1 LTGALRRMRLT
12 VALAISAAIF
22 GVPGLPEAESR
33 MGSDEINKGL
43 YQMQVTQTHAQGLK
57 REFKVVLAAAD
68 LAERVEG
75 QLTEVKAKA
84 RIPGFRPG
92 KVPVSHLKRLYGR
105 SIMAEVVQDA
115 VNEANR
121 KIVEDN
127 HLRLA
132 MDPKID
138 IAAEGQEIEKVFE
151 AHADFAFTVALE
163 VLPKIEAGGFE
174 DIEIERLIADV
185 SGADVDQVL
194 ARLAEQ
200 KRVYT
205 AKEGEAVAE
214 DGDKATLD
222 FTGKIDGEAFEG
234 GSGEN
239 IDVVLGSGS
248 FLPGF
253 EAQIVGMK
261 TGESRTILVMFPDDY
276 SAARLAGK
284 AASFDVTLKAAAAP
298 AEVETDD
305 EFAKGL
311 GFEDLA
317 KLKDAIRAN
326 IERDHLAASRGKW
339 KRDLLDALDKK
350 YVFDVPEGLVKQE
363 FDSVWRKVEAEQK
376 RSGRSYADDNTTE
389 EAARADYLKI
399 AERRVRLG
407 LLLAE
412 IGEKADIEVSEEEV
426 NQALTQ
432 RARTFPG
439 QEKIVWDYYRKNPGA
454 LAGIRA
460 PLFEEKVVDHIISR
474 VKLTNRKVSKDELLQ
489 VNDED
494 ADDASGETVPQSVP
508 S

>member
-1 LTGALRRMRLT
+1 
-12 VALAISAAIF
+12 
-22 GVPGLPEAESR
+22 
-33 MGSDEINKGL
+33 
-43 YQMQVTQTHAQGLK
+43 MQVTQTNAQGLK
-57 REFKVVLAAAD
+57 REFKVVLAAAE

-75 QLTEVKAKA
+75 QLIEVKAKA

-92 KVPVSHLKRLYGR
+92 KVPVSHLRRLYGR

-121 KIVEDN
+121 KIVEEN
-127 HLRLA
+127 QLRLA

-138 IAAEGQEIEKVFE
+138 FPRDGQEIEKVFE
-151 AHADFAFTVALE
+151 AQADLAFTVALE
-163 VLPKIEAGGFE
+163 VLPKIEAGGFD
-174 DIEIERLIADV
+174 DIQIERLVAEV

-194 ARLAEQ
+194 ARLAAQ
-200 KRVYT
+200 NRVYT

-214 DGDKATLD
+214 KGDKATLD
-222 FTGKIDGEAFEG
+222 FTGKIDGEPFEG

-253 EAQIVGMK
+253 EAQIEGMK
-261 TGESRTILVMFPDDY
+261 AGECRTIGVTFPDDY

-284 AASFDVTLKAAAAP
+284 AATFDVTLKGAAAP
-298 AEVETDD
+298 AEAATGD
-305 EFAKGL
+305 EFAKSL

-317 KLKDAIRAN
+317 KLKDTIHAN

-339 KRDLLDALDKK
+339 KRELLDALDKK
-350 YVFDVPEGLVKQE
+350 YVFDVPDGLVTQE
-363 FDSVWRKVEAEQK
+363 FDAVWRKVETERN
-376 RSGRSYADDNTTE
+376 RSGRRYQDDNTTE
-389 EAARADYLKI
+389 EAERADYLKI

-412 IGEKADIEVSEEEV
+412 IGARADIKVSDEEV

-432 RARTFPG
+432 RARAFPG
-439 QEKIVWDYYRKNPGA
+439 QEKMVWDYYRKNPSA

-460 PLFEEKVVDHIISR
+460 PLFEEKVVDHIISL
-474 VKLTNRKVSKDELLQ
+474 VKVTDRKVSRDELLKT
-489 VNDED
+489 NGED
-494 ADDASGETVPQSVP
+494 ADATSGETVPESVP
-508 S
+508 N

>member
-1 LTGALRRMRLT
+1 
-12 VALAISAAIF
+12 
-22 GVPGLPEAESR
+22 
-33 MGSDEINKGL
+33 MGSDEVKKGL
-43 YQMQVTQTHAQGLK
+43 YRMQVTQTHAQGLK

-75 QLTEVKAKA
+75 QLIEVKAKA
-84 RIPGFRPG
+84 HIPGFRPG

-105 SIMAEVVQDA
+105 SIMAEVVQNA
-115 VNEANR
+115 VNEANH
-121 KIVEDN
+121 KIVEEN
-127 HLRLA
+127 QLRLA

-138 IAAEGQEIEKVFE
+138 IAGEGQEIEKVFE
-151 AHADFAFTVALE
+151 AQADFAFTVALE
-163 VLPKIEAGGFE
+163 VLPKIEVGGFD
-174 DIEIERLIADV
+174 DIQIERLVAEV

-200 KRVYT
+200 NRVYT
-205 AKEGEAVAE
+205 AREREAVAE
-214 DGDKATLD
+214 NGDKATLD
-222 FTGKIDGEAFEG
+222 FTGKIDGEPFEG

-239 IDVVLGSGS
+239 VDVVLGSGS

-253 EAQIVGMK
+253 EAQIEGMK
-261 TGESRTILVMFPDDY
+261 PGETRTIPVMFPDDY

-284 AASFDVTLKAAAAP
+284 AATFGVTLKRAAAP
-298 AEVETDD
+298 AEVEIGD
-305 EFAKGL
+305 EFARGL

-350 YVFDVPEGLVKQE
+350 YVFDVPEGLVRQE
-363 FDSVWRKVEAEQK
+363 FDAVWRKVEAEQN
-376 RSGRSYADDNTTE
+376 RSGRSHEDDNTTE
-389 EAARADYLKI
+389 EAARTDYLKI

-412 IGEKADIEVSEEEV
+412 IGARAAIKVSDEEV
-426 NQALTQ
+426 NQALAQ
-432 RARTFPG
+432 QARAFPG
-439 QEKIVWDYYRKNPGA
+439 QEKMVWEYYRKNPSA

-474 VKLTNRKVSKDELLQ
+474 VKLTDRKVSKDELLK

-494 ADDASGETVPQSVP
+494 ADDPSGETVPPSVP
-508 S
+508 N

>member
-1 LTGALRRMRLT
+1 
-12 VALAISAAIF
+12 
-22 GVPGLPEAESR
+22 
-33 MGSDEINKGL
+33 MGTDEVKEGL
-43 YQMQVTQTHAQGLK
+43 YRMQVTQTHAQGLK

-68 LAERVEG
+68 LADRVEG
-75 QLTEVKAKA
+75 QLIEVKAKA

-115 VNEANR
+115 VNEANH
-121 KIVEDN
+121 KIVEEN
-127 HLRLA
+127 QLRLA

-138 IAAEGQEIEKVFE
+138 IAGEGQEIEKVFE
-151 AHADFAFTVALE
+151 AQADFAFTVALE
-163 VLPKIEAGGFE
+163 VLPKIEVGGFD
-174 DIEIERLIADV
+174 DIQIERLVAEV

-200 KRVYT
+200 NRVYT
-205 AKEGEAVAE
+205 AREGEAAAE
-214 DGDKATLD
+214 NGDKATLD
-222 FTGKIDGEAFEG
+222 FTGKIDGEPFEG

-239 IDVVLGSGS
+239 VDVVLGSGG
-248 FLPGF
+248 FLPRF
-253 EAQIVGMK
+253 EAQIEGMK
-261 TGESRTILVMFPDDY
+261 PGESRTIPVMFPDDY

-284 AASFDVTLKAAAAP
+284 AATFEVTLKRAAAP
-298 AEVETDD
+298 AEVEIGD
-305 EFAKGL
+305 EFARGF

-350 YVFDVPEGLVKQE
+350 YVFDVPEGLVRQE
-363 FDSVWRKVEAEQK
+363 FDAVWRKVEAERN
-376 RSGRSYADDNTTE
+376 RSERGYEDDNTTE

-412 IGEKADIEVSEEEV
+412 IGARADIKVSDEEV
-426 NQALTQ
+426 NHALAQ
-432 RARTFPG
+432 RARAFPG
-439 QEKIVWDYYRKNPGA
+439 QEKMVWEYYRKNPSA

-474 VKLTNRKVSKDELLQ
+474 VKLTDRKVSKDELLK

-494 ADDASGETVPQSVP
+494 ADDPSGETVPQSVP
-508 S
+508 N

>member
-1 LTGALRRMRLT
+1 
-12 VALAISAAIF
+12 
-22 GVPGLPEAESR
+22 
-33 MGSDEINKGL
+33 
-43 YQMQVTQTHAQGLK
+43 MQVTQTNAQGLK

-75 QLTEVKAKA
+75 QLNEVKAKA
-84 RIPGFRPG
+84 HIPGFRLG

-121 KIVEDN
+121 KIVEEN
-127 HLRLA
+127 QLRLA

-138 IAAEGQEIEKVFE
+138 IAGEGQEIEKVFE
-151 AHADFAFTVALE
+151 AQADFAFTVALE
-163 VLPKIEAGGFE
+163 VLPKIEVGGFD
-174 DIEIERLIADV
+174 DIQIERLVAEV
-185 SGADVDQVL
+185 SSADVDQVL

-200 KRVYT
+200 NRVYT
-205 AKEGEAVAE
+205 AREGEAVAE
-214 DGDKATLD
+214 NGDKATLD
-222 FTGKIDGEAFEG
+222 FTGKIDGEPFEG

-239 IDVVLGSGS
+239 VDVVLGSGG

-253 EAQIVGMK
+253 EAQIEGMRP
-261 TGESRTILVMFPDDY
+261 GESRTIPVMFPDDY

-284 AASFDVTLKAAAAP
+284 AATFDVTLKRAAAP
-298 AEVETDD
+298 AEVEIGD
-305 EFAKGL
+305 EFARGF

-317 KLKDAIRAN
+317 KLKDAVRAN

-350 YVFDVPEGLVKQE
+350 YVFDVPEGLVRQE
-363 FDSVWRKVEAEQK
+363 FDAVWRKVEAERN
-376 RSGRSYADDNTTE
+376 RSERSYEDDNTTE
-389 EAARADYLKI
+389 EVARADYFKI

-412 IGEKADIEVSEEEV
+412 IGARADIKVSGEEV
-426 NQALTQ
+426 NQALAQ
-432 RARTFPG
+432 RARAFPG
-439 QEKIVWDYYRKNPGA
+439 QEKTVWEYYRKNPSA

-460 PLFEEKVVDHIISR
+460 PLFEEKVVDHIIAL
-474 VKLTNRKVSKDELLQ
+474 VKLTDRKVSKDELLM

-494 ADDASGETVPQSVP
+494 ADDPSGESVP
-508 S
+508 N

>member
-1 LTGALRRMRLT
+1 
-12 VALAISAAIF
+12 
-22 GVPGLPEAESR
+22 
-33 MGSDEINKGL
+33 
-43 YQMQVTQTHAQGLK
+43 MQVTQTHAQGLK

-75 QLTEVKAKA
+75 QLIEVKAKA

-105 SIMAEVVQDA
+105 SIMADVVQDA

-121 KIVEDN
+121 KIVEEN
-127 HLRLA
+127 ELRLA

-138 IAAEGQEIEKVFE
+138 IAVKGQEIEKVFE
-151 AHADFAFTVALE
+151 TQADFAFTVALE
-163 VLPKIEAGGFE
+163 VLPQIEVGGFD
-174 DIEIERLIADV
+174 DIQIERLVAEV
-185 SGADVDQVL
+185 AGADVDQVL

-200 KRVYT
+200 NRVYT
-205 AKEGEAVAE
+205 AKEGGAVAE
-214 DGDKATLD
+214 NGDKATLD
-222 FTGKIDGEAFEG
+222 FTGKIDGEPFEG

-239 IDVVLGSGS
+239 VDVVLGSGS

-253 EAQIVGMK
+253 EAQIEGMK
-261 TGESRTILVMFPDDY
+261 TGESRTIPVTFPDDY

-284 AASFDVTLKAAAAP
+284 TATFDVTLKGAAAAP
-298 AEVETDD
+298 AEVEIGD
-305 EFAKGL
+305 EFAKGF

-317 KLKDAIRAN
+317 KLKDTIRAN
-326 IERDHLAASRGKW
+326 IERDYLAASRGKW

-350 YVFDVPEGLVKQE
+350 YVFDVPEGLVRQE
-363 FDSVWRKVEAEQK
+363 FDAVWRKVEAERN
-376 RSGRSYADDNTTE
+376 RSGGSHEDDHTTE

-412 IGEKADIEVSEEEV
+412 IGARADIKVSEEEV
-426 NQALTQ
+426 NQALAL
-432 RARTFPG
+432 RARAFPG
-439 QEKIVWDYYRKNPGA
+439 QEKMVWEYYRKNPGA

-474 VKLTNRKVSKDELLQ
+474 VKLTDRKVSKDELLK

-494 ADDASGETVPQSVP
+494 ADDPSGETVPRRVP
-508 S
+508 N

>member
-1 LTGALRRMRLT
+1 
-12 VALAISAAIF
+12 
-22 GVPGLPEAESR
+22 
-33 MGSDEINKGL
+33 MGSDEFKRGL
-43 YQMQVTQTHAQGLK
+43 FQMQVTQTHAQGLK

-121 KIVEDN
+121 KIVED
-127 HLRLA
+127 HQLRLA
-132 MDPKID
+132 VDPKID
-138 IAAEGQEIEKVFE
+138 FPGDSQEIEKVFE
-151 AHADFAFTVALE
+151 AQTDLAFTVALE
-163 VLPKIEAGGFE
+163 VLPKIEAGGFD

-200 KRVYT
+200 NRVYT

-214 DGDKATLD
+214 NGDKATLD
-222 FTGKIDGEAFEG
+222 FIGKIDGEPFEG

-253 EAQIVGMK
+253 EAQIEGMK
-261 TGESRTILVMFPDDY
+261 AGESRTIPVTFPDDY
-276 SAARLAGK
+276 SAASLAGK
-284 AASFDVTLKAAAAP
+284 AATFDVTLKGAAAP
-298 AEVETDD
+298 AEVETGD

-326 IERDHLAASRGKW
+326 IERDHRAASRRKW

-350 YVFDVPEGLVKQE
+350 YVFDVPQGLVTQE
-363 FDSVWRKVEAEQK
+363 FDAVWRKVEAERKQ
-376 RSGRSYADDNTTE
+376 SGRSYEDDNTTE

-412 IGEKADIEVSEEEV
+412 IGEKADIKISDEEV
-426 NQALTQ
+426 NQALAL
-432 RARTFPG
+432 RARAFPG
-439 QEKIVWDYYRKNPGA
+439 QENMVWDYYRKNPGA

-474 VKLTNRKVSKDELLQ
+474 VKLTDRKVSKDELLK

-494 ADDASGETVPQSVP
+494 ADDLSGETVPESVP
-508 S
+508 D

>member
-1 LTGALRRMRLT
+1 
-12 VALAISAAIF
+12 
-22 GVPGLPEAESR
+22 
-33 MGSDEINKGL
+33 
-43 YQMQVTQTHAQGLK
+43 MQVTQTHAQGLK

-75 QLTEVKAKA
+75 QLIEVKAKA
-84 RIPGFRPG
+84 HIPGFRPG

-115 VNEANR
+115 VNEANH
-121 KIVEDN
+121 KIVEEN
-127 HLRLA
+127 QLRLA

-151 AHADFAFTVALE
+151 AQTDFAFTVALE
-163 VLPKIEAGGFE
+163 VLPKVEVGGFD
-174 DIEIERLIADV
+174 DIQIERLIAEV
-185 SGADVDQVL
+185 TGADVDQVL

-200 KRVYT
+200 NRVYT

-214 DGDKATLD
+214 NGDKATLD
-222 FTGKIDGEAFEG
+222 FTGKIDGEPFEG

-239 IDVVLGSGS
+239 VDVILGSGS

-253 EAQIVGMK
+253 EAQIEGMK
-261 TGESRTILVMFPDDY
+261 AGESRTIPVKFPDDY

-284 AASFDVTLKAAAAP
+284 AATFDVTLKRAAAP
-298 AEVETDD
+298 AEVEIGD
-305 EFAKGL
+305 EFARGL

-350 YVFDVPEGLVKQE
+350 YVFDVPEGLVRQE
-363 FDSVWRKVEAEQK
+363 FDAVWRKVEAEQN
-376 RSGRSYADDNTTE
+376 RSGRSSHEDDNTTE

-412 IGEKADIEVSEEEV
+412 IGARADIKVSDEEV
-426 NQALTQ
+426 NQALAQ
-432 RARTFPG
+432 QARAFPG
-439 QEKIVWDYYRKNPGA
+439 QEKMVWEYYRKNPSA

-474 VKLTNRKVSKDELLQ
+474 VKLTDRKVSNDELLK

-494 ADDASGETVPQSVP
+494 ADDPSGETVPPSVP
-508 S
+508 N

>member
-1 LTGALRRMRLT
+1 
-12 VALAISAAIF
+12 
-22 GVPGLPEAESR
+22 
-33 MGSDEINKGL
+33 MGSDEAKKGL

-75 QLTEVKAKA
+75 QLIEVKAKA

-105 SIMAEVVQDA
+105 SIMADVVQDA

-127 HLRLA
+127 QLRLA

-151 AHADFAFTVALE
+151 AQADFAYTVALE
-163 VLPKIEAGGFE
+163 VLPKIEVGSFD
-174 DIEIERLIADV
+174 DIQIERLVAEV
-185 SGADVDQVL
+185 SSADVDQVL

-200 KRVYT
+200 NRVYT

-214 DGDKATLD
+214 NGDKATLD
-222 FTGKIDGEAFEG
+222 FTGKIDCEPFEG

-239 IDVVLGSGS
+239 VDVVLGSGS
-248 FLPGF
+248 FLLGF
-253 EAQIVGMK
+253 EAQIEGMK
-261 TGESRTILVMFPDDY
+261 TGESLTIPVTFPDDY
-276 SAARLAGK
+276 SAAGLAGK
-284 AASFDVTLKAAAAP
+284 TATFDVTLKGAAAP
-298 AEVETDD
+298 AEVEIGD
-305 EFAKGL
+305 EFAKGF

-317 KLKDAIRAN
+317 KLKGAIRAN
-326 IERDHLAASRGKW
+326 IERDYLAASRGKW

-350 YVFDVPEGLVKQE
+350 YVFDVPEGLVRQE
-363 FDSVWRKVEAEQK
+363 FDAVWRKVEAERN
-376 RSGRSYADDNTTE
+376 RSERSYENDHTTE
-389 EAARADYLKI
+389 EAARSDYFKI

-412 IGEKADIEVSEEEV
+412 IGARADIKVSDEEV
-426 NQALTQ
+426 NQALAL
-432 RARTFPG
+432 RARAFPG
-439 QEKIVWDYYRKNPGA
+439 QEKIVWEYYRKNPGA

-474 VKLTNRKVSKDELLQ
+474 VKLTVRKVSKDELLK

-494 ADDASGETVPQSVP
+494 ADDPSGETVPRSVP
-508 S
+508 N

>member
-1 LTGALRRMRLT
+1 
-12 VALAISAAIF
+12 
-22 GVPGLPEAESR
+22 
-33 MGSDEINKGL
+33 
-43 YQMQVTQTHAQGLK
+43 MQVTQTHAQGLK

-75 QLTEVKAKA
+75 QLIEVKAKA

-121 KIVEDN
+121 KIIEEN
-127 HLRLA
+127 QLRLA

-151 AHADFAFTVALE
+151 ARADFAFTVALE
-163 VLPKIEAGGFE
+163 VLPKIEVGGFD
-174 DIEIERLIADV
+174 DIQIERLVAEV

-200 KRVYT
+200 NRVYT
-205 AKEGEAVAE
+205 AKKGEAAAE
-214 DGDKATLD
+214 NGDKATLD
-222 FTGKIDGEAFEG
+222 FTGKIDGEPFEG

-239 IDVVLGSGS
+239 VDVVLGSGG

-253 EAQIVGMK
+253 EAQIEGMK
-261 TGESRTILVMFPDDY
+261 AGESRTIPVMFPDDY

-284 AASFDVTLKAAAAP
+284 AATFDVTLKRAAAP
-298 AEVETDD
+298 AEVEIGD
-305 EFAKGL
+305 EFAKGF

-317 KLKDAIRAN
+317 KLKDTIRAN

-339 KRDLLDALDKK
+339 KRGLLDALDKK
-350 YVFDVPEGLVKQE
+350 YIFDVPEGLVRQE
-363 FDSVWRKVEAEQK
+363 FDAVWRKVEAERN
-376 RSGRSYADDNTTE
+376 RSERSYEDDNTTE

-412 IGEKADIEVSEEEV
+412 IGARADIKVSDEEV
-426 NQALTQ
+426 NQALAQ
-432 RARTFPG
+432 RARAFPG
-439 QEKIVWDYYRKNPGA
+439 QEKMVWEYYRKNPGA
-454 LAGIRA
+454 LAGIKA

-474 VKLTNRKVSKDELLQ
+474 VKLTDRKVSKDELLK

-494 ADDASGETVPQSVP
+494 ADDPSSETVPQSVP
-508 S
+508 N